1 MIRFHVFS
9 FTRCSVHL
17 NTGYKK
23 CGNRYRGVGHRIIS
37 ITLNEYI
44 ISFYAKPLS
53 IAVAKLYYRKY
64 PNVLPM

>member
-44 ISFYAKPLS
+44 ISFYARPLS
-53 IAVAKLYYRKY
+53 IASAKLINNTPLSK
-64 PNVLPM
+64 